1 VVGNGKL
8 FSTEDIKQHL
18 TFSLLES
25 VGEDGLQEDLQE
37 LEEKWRDRLQSWFPL
52 GLNIRED
59 GPNRLSNT

>member
-1 VVGNGKL
+1 VGNGKL
-8 FSTEDIKQHL
+8 LSTEDIKQHL

-25 VGEDGLQEDLQE
+25 VGEDGLKEDLQE
-37 LEEKWRDRLQSWFPL
+37 LEEKWRDRLQSWSPL